1 MKAQAAEANRES
13 PTVMKAERVQDGA
26 TIVKAT

>member
-1 MKAQAAEANRES
+1 MKAQAAEANWES
-13 PTVMKAERVQDGA
+13 PTAIKAESVQDGA